1 MQTLTNTK
9 IHTRS
14 GGLAVNLDRRQLI
27 EELRERGIHDER
39 VLAAM
44 AIIPRE
50 KFLDGPYAAHAY
62 EDSALPIGEGQTISQ
77 PYTVA
82 YQTQSLELKNGEK
95 VLEIGTGSGYQTAV
109 LAQMGLRV
117 YTIERHVA
125 LLEQARKRLET
136 LGYHKVISRA
146 GDGTRGWPEFAPYD
160 AILVTAGAPDVP
172 ESLTKQLN
180 PNEGRMVIPIGD
192 KSRQRM
198 YLIRNSNGELSAE
211 ELINFSFVPL
221 IGSEGWTA

>member
-1 MQTLTNTK
+1 MGT
-9 IHTRS
+9 
-14 GGLAVNLDRRQLI
+14 
-27 EELRERGIHDER
+27 
-39 VLAAM
+39 
-44 AIIPRE
+44 IPRE
-50 KFLDGPYAAHAY
+50 RFLDGPYAAHAY

-82 YQTQSLELKNGEK
+82 FQTQALGPIAGEK
-95 VLEIGTGSGYQTAV
+95 ILEIGTGSGYQTAV
-109 LAQMGLRV
+109 LAHIGLRV

-136 LGYHKVISRA
+136 LGYHRVISRA
-146 GDGTRGWPEFAPYD
+146 GDGTRGWPEFAPFD

-180 PNEGRMVIPIGD
+180 PNGGRMIIPVGD
-192 KSRQRM
+192 RRSQRM
-198 YLIRNSNGELSAE
+198 YLIRNTNGELSAE
-211 ELINFSFVPL
+211 ELTDFSFVPL